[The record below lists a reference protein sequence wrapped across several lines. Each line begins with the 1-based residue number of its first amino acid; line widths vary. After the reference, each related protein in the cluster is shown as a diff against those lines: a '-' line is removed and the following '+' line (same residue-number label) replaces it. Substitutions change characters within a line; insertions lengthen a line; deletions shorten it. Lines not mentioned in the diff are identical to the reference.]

1 MINDPKYINELLDK
15 LKKVSKEELD
25 EAIQKVDME
34 DNKRRIEA
42 LVVKCDTCKMHE
54 CIGCEIVYNDIRAI
68 KSLIKENN
76 DLRKENKTLK
86 ETEPVSIPISVIQNK
101 LEQNKAKTDCRYC
114 NNACDSYAVC
124 TVLQELL
131 EERNK

>member
-1 MINDPKYINELLDK
+1 MPILTTEEQLMSDEQLIYSWLKQGRISCEEIINQYANTIRAERDIARHEALSYTYPLYLMQEKAK
-15 LKKVSKEELD
+15 LKPKEE
-25 EAIQKVDME
+25 
-34 DNKRRIEA
+34 
-42 LVVKCDTCKMHE
+42 C
-54 CIGCEIVYNDIRAI
+54 
-68 KSLIKENN
+68 
-76 DLRKENKTLK
+76 
-86 ETEPVSIPISVIQNK
+86 IPISVIQNK